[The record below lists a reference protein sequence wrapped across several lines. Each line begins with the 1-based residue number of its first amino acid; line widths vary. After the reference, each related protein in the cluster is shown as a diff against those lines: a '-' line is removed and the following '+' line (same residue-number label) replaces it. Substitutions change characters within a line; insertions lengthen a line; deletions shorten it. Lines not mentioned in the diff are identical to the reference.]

1 MAAAGMKWLRALGL
15 LAAVLWIAVR
25 VERLR
30 QQRERLR
37 VEERQ
42 RIRDVERAR
51 AAGASAAAK
60 ARLLA
65 DLDAASTRVAAATL
79 AVHEA
84 EARRHALQERRAA
97 LLTPDDLDRR
107 ADGAGL

>member
-1 MAAAGMKWLRALGL
+1 MLKWLRAFGL

-42 RIRDVERAR
+42 RIRDVEQAR
-51 AAGASAAAK
+51 AAGASAEAR
-60 ARLLA
+60 ARLIA
-65 DLDAASTRVAAATL
+65 DLDVASARVAAATL

-84 EARRHALQERRAA
+84 EARRHALQERRAE
-97 LLTPDDLDRR
+97 LLSPDDLDRR